1 VNQLSLLDKGLTYI
15 PTYKNLHVDEIYEAQ
30 HRLIRSLKLRDHFFG
45 NENPDFDF
53 NLKTFTD
60 KSTWTPA
67 DHLLRQT
74 TLDTVQEV
82 FNTTESVIRHHK
94 MTDDRK
100 LILRQFEDNLSPA
113 ERSALIELKNNA
125 SIVIKPA
132 DKGSATVIMDKS
144 AYVAEAQRQLTNT
157 MYYRKLSKPTYVD
170 NIQPINDIL
179 DEMAALKVI
188 SPKQLNF
195 LQAKESDRQRIFYLL
210 PKIHKPRTKWP
221 QPDRMPEG
229 RPIVSDCGS
238 ESYRISQY
246 IDSFIRP
253 ISIKHPSYIKDTYDF
268 VNKIRNQNIP
278 STAFLVT
285 GDVTALYTNMQ
296 IDRTIDT
303 VRMALTE
310 HPVDGRPDRH
320 IIKLLEITLRNN
332 DFVFNEEFFLQI
344 CGTAMGK
351 TYAPGLADLYLEKFD
366 RVACNDFFIKPLLYF
381 RFLDDTFF
389 VWTGSLEQLR
399 EYELFLNQIIP
410 GITITLNVSPISV
423 NFLDTTV
430 FKKCDDNAHNM
441 SILLTK
447 VYFKETDT
455 HQLLHKDSFHPQH
468 TAKGVLKSQ
477 ILRFQRISST
487 YEDFSAACKILF
499 QSLAKRKYSSR
510 LMRKMKVDIWQKSLS
525 ASSSTI
531 IIDDECPTPQLLPI
545 VVPFNEIGTELAKR
559 WRLTIEKNVMF
570 NGHRLITAYKTG
582 RNLRK
587 NLVRSLLGKPTTE
600 RRVFTQSAAA
610 ATTRCTNIRCIVCS
624 YMTPC
629 SSVRSHTNCHSFKTI
644 GSINCKSCNVIYLI
658 SCKFCNQQ
666 YVGETSRAL
675 ADRVNT
681 HLSCIRTKKET
692 PVALHFNMTGHC
704 LTHFT
709 ITGIELMA
717 SSVNSATRKMKE
729 STWQNLLQ
737 TAYPLGINNLK
748 KRFV

>member
-1 VNQLSLLDKGLTYI
+1 MSLLDKGLTYI
-15 PTYKNLHVDEIYEAQ
+15 PTYKTISSNEIYEAQ
-30 HRLIRSLKLRDHFFG
+30 HRLVRSLKLRDHFS
-45 NENPDFDF
+45 ENDNSDYDYSV
-53 NLKTFTD
+53 KSFTS

-67 DHLLRQT
+67 DHQLRQS
-74 TLDTVQEV
+74 TLNTVQSIL
-82 FNTTESVIRHHK
+82 NTTESVIRSRK
-94 MTDDRK
+94 VTVDRK
-100 LILRQFEDNLSPA
+100 IILRQFKENLSLT
-113 ERSALIELKNNA
+113 ERKALTELKNNA

-144 AYVAEAQRQLTNT
+144 AYVAEAQRQLSNT

-170 NIQPINDIL
+170 NVKPINDIL

-188 SPKQLNF
+188 SDKQNQF
-195 LQAKESDRQRIFYLL
+195 LRASESDRQRIFYLL
-210 PKIHKPRTKWP
+210 PKIHKPRDKWP
-221 QPDRMPEG
+221 APNRMPEG

-238 ESYRISQY
+238 ESYRVSQY

-268 VNKIRNQNIP
+268 VAKVRNQNIP
-278 STAFLVT
+278 AEAYLVT

-303 VRMALTE
+303 VRLALKE
-310 HPVDGRPDRH
+310 HPVDGRPDHH

-332 DFVFNEEFFLQI
+332 DFVFNNEFFLQV

-366 RVACNDFFIKPLLYF
+366 KVATNDFYIKPLLYF

-389 VWTGSLEQLR
+389 IWLGSLEQLR
-399 EYELFLNQIIP
+399 EYEIFLNQIIP
-410 GITITLNVSPISV
+410 GITITLNVSPTSV

-430 FKKCDDNAHNM
+430 FKKNLTPYE
-441 SILLTK
+441 STLLTK

-455 HQLLHKDSFHPQH
+455 HQLLHRDSFHPPH

-487 YEDFSAACKILF
+487 YEDYSAACKVLF

-510 LMRKMKVDIWQKSLS
+510 LMRKMKVEIWR
-525 ASSSTI
+525 SSQSIFTPVLI
-531 IIDDECPTPQLLPI
+531 VADEDTTPELLPI
-545 VVPFNEIGTELAKR
+545 VVPYNEIGTELAKR
-559 WRLTIEKNVMF
+559 WRQIIEINGIF
-570 NGHRLITAYKTG
+570 NGHRIITAYKTG
-582 RNLRK
+582 LNLRK
-587 NLVRSLLGKPTTE
+587 NLVRSLLAQPIRDKERIYIQPT
-600 RRVFTQSAAA
+600 AAG
-610 ATTRCTNIRCIVCS
+610 TTRCVNTRCRVCS
-624 YMTPC
+624 YITPC
-629 SSVRSHTNCHSFKTI
+629 NFIRSHTNCHSFDTI
-644 GSINCKSCNVIYLI
+644 GNINCKSSNLIYLI

-666 YVGETSRAL
+666 YVGETSRPL

-681 HLSCIRTKKET
+681 HLSCIRTGKDT
-692 PVALHFNMTGHC
+692 PVGLHFNMTGHSLSH
-704 LTHFT
+704 LTV
-709 ITGIELMA
+709 TGIELMA
-717 SSVNSATRKMKE
+717 FTSNSSTRKMKE

-748 KRFV
+748 RRFV